1 MKLTKVYSDTPLRE
15 LFLLQSYYFK
25 GVAFRS
31 AAAPTAQEQYAEKFS
46 SLLSKA
52 DAMKLGTANVGEL
65 NFIFDSSQAG
75 IPAKFTPTIFDVN
88 RDTLLTA
95 TREFSLINRS
105 NQSAGKNFYLQ
116 PIRELKNHL
125 IFRQTSQGTSYLSK
139 NFADGG
145 VALWG
150 LESDPMFPGQTM
162 SSIGRFHL
170 YEVLGS
176 MQGSRML
183 LSLTASMNK
192 QDDFLLPT
200 VRIEGANSMS
210 LPLVGRGSARVAS
223 TPVSPRKI
231 GNSDYIGID
240 FGRAGSFFEQDRS
253 GPMGMFG
260 NNIKLD
266 IRKTVA
272 FARDI
277 SYISPEQYTAFKRPV
292 AVRTFPDVLGNPG
305 LEYSGIFEDGWI
317 SDVAY
322 VIIKSPLEGQQG
334 SLYLSGQI
342 PDIGDASF
350 STNLTIRVNNQVV
363 YKGLHTQGDI
373 KISIPIA
380 EFFSD
385 SENVKI
391 QVESSALQRLPGG
404 DSRPVSLLLK
414 ELGFV
419 FASKS
424 EKPD

>member
-1 MKLTKVYSDTPLRE
+1 M
-15 LFLLQSYYFK
+15 
-25 GVAFRS
+25 
-31 AAAPTAQEQYAEKFS
+31 
-46 SLLSKA
+46 
-52 DAMKLGTANVGEL
+52 
-65 NFIFDSSQAG
+65 
-75 IPAKFTPTIFDVN
+75 PTIFDVN

-105 NQSAGKNFYLQ
+105 NRPAGKSFALQ
-116 PIRELKNHL
+116 PMRDLKNHL
-125 IFRQTSQGTSYLSK
+125 MFRQTSQGTSYLSK

-150 LESDPMFPGQTM
+150 NESDPIFPGQTM

-176 MQGSRML
+176 MQGSSML

-200 VRIEGANSMS
+200 VRIEGANVVS
-210 LPLVGRGSARVAS
+210 PALVGRGSARVVS

-240 FGRAGSFFEQDRS
+240 FGRSGSFFEQDRS
-253 GPMGMFG
+253 GAMGMFG

-266 IRKTVA
+266 IRRTVA

-277 SYISPEQYTAFKRPV
+277 SYISPEQYTAFKRPA
-292 AVRTFPDVLGNPG
+292 AVRTFPDALGDPG
-305 LEYSGIFEDGWI
+305 LEYSGIFEDAWI

-322 VIIKSPLEGQQG
+322 VILKSSLEDQQG

-342 PDIGDASF
+342 PNIGGTSF
-350 STNLTIRVNNQVV
+350 TTNLTIRVNNQVV
-363 YKGLHTQGDI
+363 YKGLHTNGDI
-373 KISIPIA
+373 KISTPIS

-391 QVESSALQRLPGG
+391 QVESSALQRLPHG
-404 DSRPVSLLLK
+404 DGRPVSMLLK
-414 ELGFV
+414 EVGFV
-419 FASKS
+419 FDSKS
-424 EKPD
+424 ENLD